1 VTGLSRAGTPRRR
14 PGRPARERGQAIV
27 ELALIVPVFLILL
40 AGLLEYGA
48 AIDHHTAMAFAV
60 REGARVGASLGNG
73 GSYPDTV
80 DPIILVAVQRGLTDP
95 ILIENITSIDIYMA
109 DANGEIVPGKI
120 NTYDRDGTLIGTAGW
135 PATARVMG
143 LNGDSIGVRVRYDF
157 HSGTPL
163 AMLLGMFSGSPPPYT
178 TIPMTDRMVMRLEPA
193 P

>member
-1 VTGLSRAGTPRRR
+1 MIGRMRRR
-14 PGRPARERGQAIV
+14 GTGQRDGERGQAII

-48 AIDHHTAMAFAV
+48 AMDHHTAMAFAV

-80 DPIILVAVQRGLTDP
+80 DPLILVAVQRGLTDP
-95 ILIENITSIDIYMA
+95 ILIENIVSIDIYKA
-109 DANGEIVPGKI
+109 DATGNVTPGKI
-120 NTYDRDGTLIGTAGW
+120 NTYDRNGNLIGAAGW
-135 PATARVMG
+135 PATTRTMG

-157 HSGTPL
+157 HPGTPL
-163 AMLLGMFSGSPPPYT
+163 AMVLGIFSGTPPPYT